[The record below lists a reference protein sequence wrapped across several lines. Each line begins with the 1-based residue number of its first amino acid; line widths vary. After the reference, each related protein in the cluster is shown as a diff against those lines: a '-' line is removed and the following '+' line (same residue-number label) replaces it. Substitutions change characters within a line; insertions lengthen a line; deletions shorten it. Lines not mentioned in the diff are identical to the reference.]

1 MKGVAI
7 IGCGAIGTL
16 LAEAIDRRE
25 IEAKLIY
32 LYDIDESKAV
42 ELASK
47 LKQKPK
53 VARNINEILEDKE
66 VDIVVEAASQKAVKE
81 YLKPVLDS
89 GKEILVMSVGAL
101 LDLNLKRLYKK
112 HRDRIH
118 VPSGAIAGLDA
129 LKAIR
134 LVGVKKIILIT
145 RKPVKALKYSQ
156 YLASKKI
163 EKPTLIY
170 EGPAEEAV
178 KLFPRSVNVAAALAL
193 YSDAP
198 VLVKIIAD
206 PNLRNNIHEIHI
218 ESEVSEIKIVVKNM
232 PHPQNPRT
240 SYLAALS
247 AVALLKELC
256 KKQ

>member
-16 LAEAIDRRE
+16 LAEAIDGGE
-25 IEAKLIY
+25 IKAKLIY

-53 VARNINEILEDKE
+53 VARNINDILEDKE

-81 YLKPVLDS
+81 YLKSVLDA
-89 GKEILVMSVGAL
+89 GKEMLVMSVGAL
-101 LDLNLKRLYKK
+101 LDPDLKKLYEK
-112 HRDRIH
+112 HRDRVH

-134 LVGVKKIILIT
+134 LVGVKKITLIT
-145 RKPVKALKYSQ
+145 RKPPKALKYSQ
-156 YLASKKI
+156 YLTNKKI
-163 EKPTLIY
+163 QKPTLVY

-198 VLVKIIAD
+198 VWVKIIAD
-206 PNLRNNIHEIHI
+206 PNLRNNIHEIHV

-247 AVALLKELC
+247 AIALLKELC
-256 KKQ
+256 KRQ